1 MLKLPSG
8 LKIYIASEPVNML
21 NSFNGLS
28 QITEDILKKDPLS
41 GHMFVFFNKRKDMVK
56 ILYWDL
62 NGFCIWYKRLEKGV
76 FRIPRTQDKVFTLSS
91 GELNLLLEGIDLTDK
106 NRFSSLD
113 FSNKK

>member
-41 GHMFVFFNKRKDMVK
+41 GHMFEFFNKRKEMVK
-56 ILYWDL
+56 ILDWDL
-62 NGFCIWYKRLEKGV
+62 NGFCIWYK
-76 FRIPRTQDKVFTLSS
+76 
-91 GELNLLLEGIDLTDK
+91 
-106 NRFSSLD
+106 
-113 FSNKK
+113 

>member
-8 LKIYIASEPVNML
+8 LKIYIASEPVNMR

-41 GHMFVFFNKRKDMVK
+41 GHMFVFFNKRKDMIK

-76 FRIPRTQDKVFTLSS
+76 FRIPRAQDKVFTLSS
-91 GELNLLLEGIDLTDK
+91 GELNLLLEGVDLTDK
-106 NRFSSLD
+106 SRFSSLD
-113 FSNKK
+113 FSCKK